1 VVTTDATLPKM
12 SLWWCSELP
21 RQGKGLTLPNQQ
33 SSNVAILLA
42 THNSGAFIDEQIR
55 SLQENSA
62 SFTVHWLDD
71 HSTDNTRRIVYELTA
86 RLGLR
91 LVTWHQPH
99 RFGVPGVFFKL
110 LECVT
115 ADIYLFC
122 DHDDI
127 WQAGKIDAAVANL
140 LPDVARPALCYSEP
154 WVFNDGDS
162 QNLRRYYDL
171 RGMRPAAAQTSSR
184 AFILNPA
191 VGNTVGFTRPLREL
205 YLVHKDIARTHAAMH
220 DWWMYLLALT
230 TGDSRMLIEVPTT
243 LYRQH
248 RNNALGVGFGRNK
261 LSLSRVWRRLQHTRR
276 LVARQAAGFVLAAAN
291 MKLAPAVEQMTAV
304 ARLIQLL
311 DRRQTPTKV
320 FNLLWR
326 RQLQVPWRHAL
337 LLAAVSLVSDARD

>member
-1 VVTTDATLPKM
+1 MRSP
-12 SLWWCSELP
+12 WWRSELS

-42 THNSGAFIDEQIR
+42 TRNSGAFIDEQIR

-62 SFTVHWLDD
+62 NFTVHWIDD
-71 HSTDNTRRIVYELTA
+71 HSTDNTRRTVYDLAA
-86 RLGLR
+86 RLGFH
-91 LVTWHQPH
+91 LVAWHQPH
-99 RFGVPGVFFKL
+99 RLGVPGVFFKL

-127 WQAGKIDAAVANL
+127 WQSGKIDAAVANL
-140 LPDVARPALCYSEP
+140 LPDVARASLCYSEP
-154 WVFNDGDS
+154 WVFSDGDS
-162 QNLRRYYDL
+162 QSLRRYYEF
-171 RGMRPAAAQTSSR
+171 RGVRPAAAQTSSR

-230 TGDSRMLIEVPTT
+230 TGESRMLIDVPTT

-248 RNNALGVGFGRNK
+248 RNNALGIGFGKNK
-261 LSLSRVWRRLQHTRR
+261 VSLSRVWRRLQHNRR
-276 LVARQAAGFVLAAAN
+276 LVARQAAGFILVAAN
-291 MKLAPAVEQMTAV
+291 MKLAPAVEQMADI
-304 ARLIQLL
+304 ARLIQFL
-311 DRRQTPTKV
+311 DRRQSPARV

-337 LLAAVSLVSDARD
+337 LLAAVSLVSDARE